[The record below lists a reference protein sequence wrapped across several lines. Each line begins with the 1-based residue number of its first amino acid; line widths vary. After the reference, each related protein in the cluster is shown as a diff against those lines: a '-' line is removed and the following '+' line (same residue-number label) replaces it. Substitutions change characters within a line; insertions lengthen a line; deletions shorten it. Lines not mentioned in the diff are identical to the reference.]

1 MESWLSPVFNRWR
14 EKGGEKRMRG
24 GGPSS
29 AQGNSELPKGEGFKS
44 VLNPGKKSGEMG
56 TKYNHYVWQF

>member
-1 MESWLSPVFNRWR
+1 
-14 EKGGEKRMRG
+14 MRG

-29 AQGNSELPKGEGFKS
+29 AQGNSELPKGDGFKS
-44 VLNPGKKSGEMG
+44 VLNTGKKSGEMG